1 MILPIILQSLFIL
14 DAVTTEIG
22 LGKGIAIEK
31 NPLMK
36 NKYIRGLGNI
46 FNFSIPFILFYTK
59 YEYPITETYIN
70 ILFLLLIGAYSA
82 VGINNTYQLSKY
94 FRDKGIDF
102 SEIEA
107 KIKKKFNLP

>member
-36 NKYIRGLGNI
+36 NKWARVAGNI
-46 FNFSIPFILFYTK
+46 FNFSIPFSFSYIK

-70 ILFLLLIGAYSA
+70 ILFLLLIGGYSA
-82 VGINNTYQLSKY
+82 IGINNIYQLSKY

-102 SEIEA
+102 SEIER
-107 KIKKKFNLP
+107 KIKEKLNLP